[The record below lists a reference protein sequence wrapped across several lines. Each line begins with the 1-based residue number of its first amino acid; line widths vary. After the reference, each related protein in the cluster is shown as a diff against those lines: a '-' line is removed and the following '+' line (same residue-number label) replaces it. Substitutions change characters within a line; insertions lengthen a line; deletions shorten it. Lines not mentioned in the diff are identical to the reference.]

1 MHIQRLQ
8 IVQNITEYVQD
19 AHWSC
24 TLRRCTL
31 HTWSG
36 GTSSPV
42 SVWDNTIQSAASP
55 NWTLNILQ
63 HFSFPWWDL
72 EARTHWICSSCHL
85 LPPSSQIP
93 DKLHLGLKWLNP
105 IQSPA
110 KSVQFWPEIFSRSPP
125 WTMQCKAGS
134 NLAEISAM
142 HPPSAA
148 AQHKIVS
155 CSR

>member
-42 SVWDNTIQSAASP
+42 SVWDNTIQSAAPP

-105 IQSPA
+105 IGSQKCPVLTRDLFQISSLDNA
-110 KSVQFWPEIFSRSPP
+110 MYGRIQF
-125 WTMQCKAGS
+125 GG
-134 NLAEISAM
+134 NLGDASA
-142 HPPSAA
+142 
-148 AQHKIVS
+148 IS
-155 CSR
+155 CSATQNCLLF